1 MLLGQSFKCL
11 ARGPTRVP
19 KTKKQ
24 TVKCFTVLIYFANF
38 FNAILASWMNLKKS
52 QPIIVKN

>member
-24 TVKCFTVLIYFANF
+24 TVKCFTVLIYFVNF
-38 FNAILASWMNLKKS
+38 FNAILASLDEFKK
-52 QPIIVKN
+52 ITANHC